1 MTEIVKYI
9 CDECGE
15 VFDNEETCR
24 NHEYMERLKNL
35 DVQGHLFLFDCNFNP
50 IDYTNPDFLCWL
62 DSVYHISADT
72 DEAIQWFNTIAY
84 ERGTLQVEGGP
95 GLYSW
100 DSEENDWVNLAS
112 ILEKYNKRLAQ
123 FVEAIKHESESK

>member
-1 MTEIVKYI
+1 MTEIVKYV

-15 VFDNEETCR
+15 VFNDEQACR
-24 NHEYMERLKNL
+24 EHEYMERLKNL
-35 DVQGHLFLFDCNFNP
+35 DVQKHLHLFDYNFNP
-50 IDYTNPDFLCWL
+50 INYTNPNPDWWL
-62 DSVYHISADT
+62 DGVYHISADT
-72 DEAIQWFNTIAY
+72 DEAVQWFNTIAFDHA
-84 ERGTLQVEGGP
+84 TMQISGGP

-100 DSEENDWVNLAS
+100 DNEKEDWVNLAS

>member
-1 MTEIVKYI
+1 MIEIVKYV

-15 VFDNEETCR
+15 VFNDEQACR
-24 NHEYMERLKNL
+24 EHEYMERLKNL
-35 DVQGHLFLFDCNFNP
+35 DVQKHLHLFDYNFNP
-50 IDYTNPDFLCWL
+50 INYTNPNPDWWL
-62 DSVYHISADT
+62 DGVYHISADT
-72 DEAIQWFNTIAY
+72 DEAVQWFNTIAFDHA
-84 ERGTLQVEGGP
+84 TMQISGGP

-100 DSEENDWVNLAS
+100 DNEKEDWVNLAS

>member
-1 MTEIVKYI
+1 MTEIVKYV

-15 VFDNEETCR
+15 VFNDEQACR
-24 NHEYMERLKNL
+24 EHEYMEHLKNL
-35 DVQGHLFLFDCNFNP
+35 DVQKHLHLFDYNFNP
-50 IDYTNPDFLCWL
+50 INYTNPNPDWWL
-62 DSVYHISADT
+62 DGVYHISADT
-72 DEAIQWFNTIAY
+72 DEAVQWFNTIAFDHA
-84 ERGTLQVEGGP
+84 TMQISGGP

-100 DSEENDWVNLAS
+100 DNEKEDWVNLAS

>member
-35 DVQGHLFLFDCNFNP
+35 DVQRHLYLFDCNFNS
-50 IDYTNPDFLCWL
+50 IDYTDPDFLGWL

-84 ERGTLQVEGGP
+84 ERGTLQVAGGP

-100 DSEENDWVNLAS
+100 DNEENDWVNLAS

-123 FVEAIKHESESK
+123 FVEAIKHESKS

>member
-15 VFDNEETCR
+15 MFNDEETCR
-24 NHEYMERLKNL
+24 EHEYMERLKNL
-35 DVQGHLFLFDCNFNP
+35 GVQGHLYLFDCNFKP
-50 IDYTNPDFLCWL
+50 IDYTDPDFLGWL

-72 DEAIQWFNTIAY
+72 NEAIQWFNTIAY
-84 ERGTLQVEGGP
+84 ERGTLQITGGP

-100 DSEENDWVNLAS
+100 DNEEEDWVNLAS